1 MDAAVVGTSISSL
14 QPTQL
19 TFEDGFGERRYATG
33 TVNEPLE
40 VLKLSSVLSSVS
52 SFDFALRERAARLA
66 GFRHESYAR
75 VRSVELDRRTSALV
89 VPGSRPMNV

>member
-1 MDAAVVGTSISSL
+1 MDAAVAGIPISSP

-19 TFEDGFGERRYATG
+19 TFEDGFGERRYAIG

-40 VLKLSSVLSSVS
+40 VLRLSSVLSSVS

-66 GFRHESYAR
+66 GFRHESYGR
-75 VRSVELDRRTSALV
+75 VRSIRT
-89 VPGSRPMNV
+89 